1 MDSHLSDRAR
11 RYGRVAVLLCLPL
24 LSASGPSAQV
34 SLRLEEPAT
43 ELTAEVLRNTVS
55 DIATLIT
62 REYVDPAIGERVAES
77 LRRRLVA
84 GEYAS
89 ITTADGLAAQL
100 TRDLGAESQDK
111 HLAVAAVRQPASTA
125 PRLLPEASRADGV
138 RRTNAGVQRVEILSG
153 NVGYLNLSYFW
164 RLEEAREVLADAMR
178 LLRRADAL
186 IIDMRQNG
194 GGSPATLALVV
205 GYLLDQDGVP
215 LFDITFR
222 SGDRE
227 AFATPSPAPVE
238 RDGRRPVFVLT
249 SRRTFSA
256 GEGFVFLL
264 QERGRVVVVGDRT
277 AGAANPAPQPHHV
290 NSLFQVTIP
299 NGIVQ
304 SARSGGNWEGRG
316 VTPDL
321 EAADGDALTVA
332 HVATLDRL
340 ILATTGEWRVRLGQL
355 RQSIADG
362 LRTPPK
368 N

>member
-1 MDSHLSDRAR
+1 MASHLSGRAG
-11 RYGRVAVLLCLPL
+11 RYGRVAALLCLPVL
-24 LSASGPSAQV
+24 LASGSSAQV

-62 REYVDPAIGERVAES
+62 RDIAGSRNRRACRRIASATAG
-77 LRRRLVA
+77 RRRVR
-84 GEYAS
+84 EYQ
-89 ITTADGLAAQL
+89 TTADGLAAQL
-100 TRDLGAESQDK
+100 TRDLGAESHDK

-125 PRLLPEASRADGV
+125 PRPPEASRADGV
-138 RRTNAGVQRVEILSG
+138 RRTNAGVQRVEILAG

-227 AFATPSPAPVE
+227 AYATPSPAPAE

-256 GEGFVFLL
+256 GEGFAFLL
-264 QERGRVVVVGDRT
+264 QERGRVVVVGERT
-277 AGAANPAPQPHHV
+277 AGAANPAPQPH
-290 NSLFQVTIP
+290 P
-299 NGIVQ
+299 
-304 SARSGGNWEGRG
+304 
-316 VTPDL
+316 
-321 EAADGDALTVA
+321 
-332 HVATLDRL
+332 
-340 ILATTGEWRVRLGQL
+340 
-355 RQSIADG
+355 
-362 LRTPPK
+362 
-368 N
+368 